1 MSVKEQVL
9 TILEEE
15 KGCYLSGEDMA
26 TQLGV
31 SRNAIW
37 KAIRQ
42 LQKEGHLI
50 EGVPRLGYTL
60 RMDSHVLS
68 VPGIKKYL
76 QVPDLELTV
85 YPTLPSTNTALKQA
99 AEAGAPAGTVLIA
112 EEQTAGRGRL
122 GRSFYSPAGTGLYF
136 SVLLRP
142 TLPATECSLITTCA
156 AVACAEAMET
166 ISGQKTEIKWVNDIY
181 VDGRKACGILTE
193 AALDLESGGLQY
205 AVLGIGINLAPP
217 EQGFPTELQ
226 SIAGPLFPDHSG
238 GDVRNRLTAEI
249 LNRFFQYYPDLTEKS
264 YLEAYRQR
272 SMLTGQSVYVLRA
285 GDKIPAKVLG
295 IDKDFG
301 LIVAYESGQTEHLS
315 SGEVSIRK
323 RTAESPKI

>member
-142 TLPATECSLITTCA
+142 TLPATECSLITTL
-156 AVACAEAMET
+156 
-166 ISGQKTEIKWVNDIY
+166 S
-181 VDGRKACGILTE
+181 
-193 AALDLESGGLQY
+193 
-205 AVLGIGINLAPP
+205 
-217 EQGFPTELQ
+217 
-226 SIAGPLFPDHSG
+226 
-238 GDVRNRLTAEI
+238 
-249 LNRFFQYYPDLTEKS
+249 
-264 YLEAYRQR
+264 
-272 SMLTGQSVYVLRA
+272 
-285 GDKIPAKVLG
+285 
-295 IDKDFG
+295 
-301 LIVAYESGQTEHLS
+301 LIH
-315 SGEVSIRK
+315 I
-323 RTAESPKI
+323 